1 MSTVIIRLYIFINVH
16 SSCQLIVGV
25 FARQMHSTSEFAM
38 TVLSKCVCARF
49 FYQFNSIILS
59 RKQKTLSFLVFRCQ
73 DPPKNN

>member
-38 TVLSKCVCARF
+38 TVLSKCVCV

-59 RKQKTLSFLVFRCQ
+59 RKQKNLEFFGF
-73 DPPKNN
+73 